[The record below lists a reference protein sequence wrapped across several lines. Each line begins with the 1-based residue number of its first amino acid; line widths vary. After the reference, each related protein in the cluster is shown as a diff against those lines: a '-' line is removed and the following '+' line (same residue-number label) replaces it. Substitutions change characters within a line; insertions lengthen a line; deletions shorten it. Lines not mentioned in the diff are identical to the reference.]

1 MNQIKLKAVR
11 RAYGPGVGF
20 WILPVVWAVLLFV
33 ISMVSAQAKSYDYI
47 NISNPFLNKTPIA
60 VSDFKPFSGHAPEVN
75 GGLKAQQILR
85 EALDFTGYLKV
96 IDPKAYLAN
105 PANTGIQLG
114 QINFKDW
121 TAIGADLLTT
131 GGIEENNGQ
140 VTLQLRLFD
149 SFNGKLLVGKIYTGP
164 SSQIRRM
171 IHMFC
176 SEIAY
181 KLTGNYGMFNSQIA
195 FVSTVDGNK
204 EIFSCEFDGHNPVQ
218 LTHHRNISLSPAL
231 SSDGEWLA
239 YVSYAKG
246 KPDIYIQN
254 LKEKRGAIINNEG
267 SNISPDWMP
276 GKLNLVAA
284 LSFSGDQE
292 IYLLTNRG
300 EIIKRITKSGGID
313 VSPKFSPDGRKIAFV
328 SNRGGTPQVYIQD
341 LETADVKR
349 ITFTGRYNT
358 SPAWSPD
365 GKQIAYVGIEKNEID
380 IFVIS
385 LESGVPVQLTK
396 NQKDNEN
403 PSWSPDG
410 SLLVFTSTREG
421 GVSRLFVMT
430 AAGTDQRRLLTLNG
444 KQSQPYWSKSTGS
457 EN

>member
-1 MNQIKLKAVR
+1 MNQIRLTAKR
-11 RAYGPGVGF
+11 RGQNPGVGF
-20 WILPVVWAVLLFV
+20 WIGPLFWTLIIIV
-33 ISMVSAQAKSYDYI
+33 FSMVSAQAKSYDHI
-47 NISNPFLNKTPIA
+47 NISNPFLKKTPIA
-60 VSDFKPFSGHAPEVN
+60 VSDFKAFSGHGPEVAD
-75 GGLKAQQILR
+75 GIKAQQILR

-96 IDPKAYLAN
+96 IDPNAYLAS
-105 PANTGIQLG
+105 PALTGIELG
-114 QINFKDW
+114 QIRFKDW
-121 TAIGADLLTT
+121 TGIGADLLTT
-131 GGIEENNGQ
+131 GGIEEKDGQ

-149 SFNGKLLVGKIYTGP
+149 TFNTKLLVGKIYTGP
-164 SSQIRRM
+164 SDQIRRM

-181 KLTGNYGMFNSQIA
+181 ILTGNSGLFNSKIA

-218 LTHHRNISLSPAL
+218 LTHHKNISLSPAL
-231 SSDGEWLA
+231 SSDGQWLA

-254 LKEKRGAIINNEG
+254 ILEKRGAIVNLEG
-267 SNISPDWMP
+267 SNLSPDWMP

-292 IYLLTNRG
+292 IYLLTIKG
-300 EIIKRITKSGGID
+300 EIIKRITRSGGID
-313 VSPKFSPDGRKIAFV
+313 VSPKFSSDGRKIAFT
-328 SNRGGTPQVYIQD
+328 SNRGGTPQIYVKD
-341 LETADVKR
+341 LATDDEKR
-349 ITFTGRYNT
+349 ITFNGRYNT

-365 GKQIAYVGIEKNEID
+365 GKKIAYVGIEKNQID
-380 IFVIS
+380 IFVINV
-385 LESGVPVQLTK
+385 ESGLPVQLTM

-410 SLLVFTSTREG
+410 SMIVFTSTREG
-421 GVSRLFVMT
+421 GLSRLFVMT
-430 AAGTDQRRLLTLNG
+430 AAGTDQRRLLTLTG
-444 KQSQPYWSKSTGS
+444 KQSQPYWSRSTGS